1 MSFIIRPQNPLR
13 NRARGIS
20 LVELL
25 IGLAVGSL
33 VVAGALTVF
42 AKISFSGLENVRMVR
57 LNEQLRSTLDVIRR
71 DLQRAGYVDAWE
83 TGVATEITDLKV
95 AEMGAFGVI
104 SAGGTCADSDGDGFN
119 ECDCITYSYDF
130 DEDFTQDAD
139 EIFGFRHNGT
149 AIQRDTTDAACAG
162 GAGWQ
167 AATDGEINI
176 ELLSFEIEQPQAEVS
191 DDGVGDDDGLCE
203 AGEACTPNPVE
214 VGNGDGDPAC
224 VSGETCLARRKIN
237 IVLEGSL
244 AADSDFTVRLREE
257 IKVKND
263 HYFTMP

>member
-1 MSFIIRPQNPLR
+1 MSFKAPPSRQ
-13 NRARGIS
+13 RGVTLI
-20 LVELL
+20 ELM
-25 IGLAVGSL
+25 IGLTVGAL
-33 VVAGALTVF
+33 VTAGAITLF

-57 LNEQLRSTLDVIRR
+57 LTEQLRSTLDVMRR

-83 TGVATEITDLKV
+83 TGVATEITHLKV
-95 AEMGAFGVI
+95 AEMGTFGVI
-104 SAGGTCADSDGDGFN
+104 STGGTCADSDGDGFD
-119 ECDCITYSYDF
+119 ECDCIAYSYDY
-130 DEDFTQDAD
+130 DKDFTQNASD
-139 EIFGFRHNGT
+139 IFGFRLNGA
-149 AIQRDTTDAACAG
+149 AIQRDIADAACVG

-167 AATDGEINI
+167 AVTDGEVNI
-176 ELLSFEIEQPQAEVS
+176 ELLTFEIEQPPAEVA

-214 VGNGDGDPAC
+214 VGNGDRDGDC
-224 VSGETCLARRKIN
+224 ESGETCLARRKIN

-244 AADSDFTVRLREE
+244 AADPAFTVRLRDE